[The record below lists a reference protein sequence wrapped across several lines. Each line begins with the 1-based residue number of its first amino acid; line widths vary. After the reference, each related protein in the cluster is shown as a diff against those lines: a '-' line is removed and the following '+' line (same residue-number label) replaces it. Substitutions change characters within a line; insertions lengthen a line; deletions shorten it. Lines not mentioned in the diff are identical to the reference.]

1 MPKTEKFVSPV
12 SGATGELGAGSP
24 ADTQPQSVIHE
35 VRTWD
40 RRFNG
45 YDYGEW
51 GVEYKSASEVIIHND
66 YVAHFYGF
74 ATVYENRYEIKF
86 CNRTAKVKHVYNAFN
101 QTAMYIYEA
110 EDNYTVRNVDGL
122 RGFIALAEKFARE
135 GKVTAFDTVCE
146 ALEEFLRSGKTPD
159 FPQLEREAVQAQ
171 LEEEEIELENEVMEA
186 EADYEGMEEEEEL
199 EEEEEGRK
207 IWGEEE

>member
-1 MPKTEKFVSPV
+1 MQETKKAMPPV

-51 GVEYKSASEVIIHND
+51 GVEVKSSNEVVIHND
-66 YVAHFYGF
+66 YVVHFYGF
-74 ATVYENRYEIKF
+74 STVYEDRYEIKF
-86 CNRTAKVKHVYNAFN
+86 CTKMAKVRHVYNTFN
-101 QTAMYIYEA
+101 QVGMYIYEA
-110 EDNYTVRNVDGL
+110 EENYTIRHVDVL
-122 RGFIALAEKFARE
+122 KEFIALATKFAKE
-135 GKVTAFDTVCE
+135 NKPVAFDEVCDS
-146 ALEEFLRSGKTPD
+146 LEEFLENRVVPN
-159 FPQLEREAVQAQ
+159 FPELEKKAIQAQ
-171 LEEEEIELENEVMEA
+171 LEEEEVELENEIMEA

-199 EEEEEGRK
+199 EEEEEGRR